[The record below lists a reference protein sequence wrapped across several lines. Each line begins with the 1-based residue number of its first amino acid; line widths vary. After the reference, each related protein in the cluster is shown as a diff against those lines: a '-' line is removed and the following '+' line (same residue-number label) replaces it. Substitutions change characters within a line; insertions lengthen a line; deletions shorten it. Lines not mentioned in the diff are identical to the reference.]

1 MSSPA
6 TTETWAP
13 TGRTVATIC
22 AVGILVVGQLYVVLP
37 ILGDLAAVWGT
48 SRAAATWTTTA
59 FGLAYGAGFL
69 VTGPLSDRWG
79 RRPVIVAGLA
89 ATSVSTLVVI
99 AAPNL
104 GAGLAARI
112 LQGLTASFFAPAA
125 FAYLAERIAPA
136 RRVFALTCLTS
147 SFLGAGVIAQV
158 LAQVVDDAFGWRTV
172 FVAGAVGFALS
183 AVVLHVVLEPGR
195 DRGTA
200 PASGSASSSE
210 STSASESRRGSV
222 LSASASKVVAGFA
235 TLLRTPRLA
244 LLYLSCLAVLGS
256 FVGIYTG
263 VQLTPPDGIGTSST
277 ALLAL
282 RASAIPAMIA
292 IPLLATRLAV
302 INPELRL
309 VTALSAA
316 GAAAAITAV
325 PLGGIW
331 VAVWLFVFVAAVAI
345 AAPAAVQAIAA
356 QAGEA
361 RGAATALYTFALFL
375 GASAGPQLAN
385 LVAGNG
391 FTAVA
396 LVIAALGFGG
406 AALAFASTRVQRSP
420 GQVSATIDPGNTG

>member
-22 AVGILVVGQLYVVLP
+22 AVGILVVGQLYMVLP
-37 ILGDLAAVWGT
+37 VLGDLAAVWGT

-158 LAQVVDDAFGWRTV
+158 LAQVVDDVFGWRTV
-172 FVAGAVGFALS
+172 FVSGAVGFALS
-183 AVVLHVVLEPGR
+183 AVALQVVLEPGR
-195 DRGTA
+195 DAGTA
-200 PASGSASSSE
+200 PASAS
-210 STSASESRRGSV
+210 TV
-222 LSASASKVVAGFA
+222 FAGFA

-396 LVIAALGFGG
+396 PAIAALGFGG
-406 AALAFASTRVQRSP
+406 AALAFASTRVWRP
-420 GQVSATIDPGNTG
+420 

>member
-1 MSSPA
+1 MSSPP
-6 TTETWAP
+6 TTETAVRGWAP

-37 ILGDLAAVWGT
+37 VLGDLAQAWGT

-79 RRPVIVAGLA
+79 RRPVIVGGLA
-89 ATSVSTLVVI
+89 ATALSTLVVI
-99 AAPNL
+99 AAPSL
-104 GAGLAARI
+104 GTGLAARVV
-112 LQGLTASFFAPAA
+112 QGLTASFFAPAA
-125 FAYLAERIAPA
+125 FAYLAERIAPP

-147 SFLGAGVIAQV
+147 SFLAAGVIAQV
-158 LAQVVDDAFGWRTV
+158 LAQLVDDVFGWRAV
-172 FVAGAVGFALS
+172 FVAGAVGFAIS
-183 AVVLHVVLEPGR
+183 AVLSRGVLEPGH
-195 DRGTA
+195 RGDSA
-200 PASGSASSSE
+200 ASV
-210 STSASESRRGSV
+210 GSV
-222 LSASASKVVAGFA
+222 FTAFA
-235 TLLRTPRLA
+235 ALLRAPRLA

-263 VQLTPPDGIGTSST
+263 VQLAPPEGVGTGST

-292 IPLLATRLAV
+292 VPLLATRLAA

-309 VTALSAA
+309 ITALAAA

-331 VAVWLFVFVAAVAI
+331 VATWLFVFVAAVAV

-385 LVAGNG
+385 LVSAHG

-396 LVIAALGFGG
+396 LAISVLGF
-406 AALAFASTRVQRSP
+406 AAATLAFASTKVRS
-420 GQVSATIDPGNTG
+420 T

>member
-37 ILGDLAAVWGT
+37 VLGDLAAVWGT

-59 FGLAYGAGFL
+59 FGLAYGTGFL

-99 AAPNL
+99 AAPTL

-136 RRVFALTCLTS
+136 RRVLALTCLTS

-195 DRGTA
+195 DAGTA
-200 PASGSASSSE
+200 SASG
-210 STSASESRRGSV
+210 
-222 LSASASKVVAGFA
+222 ASASKVFAGFA

-292 IPLLATRLAV
+292 IPLLANRLAV

-356 QAGEA
+356 QAGAARGAA

-385 LVAGNG
+385 LAAGNG

-396 LVIAALGFGG
+396 LAIAALGFAG
-406 AALAFASTRVQRSP
+406 AALAFASTRVPRS
-420 GQVSATIDPGNTG
+420 

>member
-1 MSSPA
+1 MSSPPA
-6 TTETWAP
+6 TETTVRGWAP

-37 ILGDLAAVWGT
+37 VLGDLAQVWGT

-69 VTGPLSDRWG
+69 VTGPLSDQWG
-79 RRPVIVAGLA
+79 RRPVIVGGLA
-89 ATSVSTLVVI
+89 ATALSTLVVI
-99 AAPNL
+99 AAPSL
-104 GAGLAARI
+104 GTGLAARVA
-112 LQGLTASFFAPAA
+112 QGLTASFFAPAA
-125 FAYLAERIAPA
+125 FAYLAERVAPH

-147 SFLGAGVIAQV
+147 SFLAAGVIAQV
-158 LAQVVDDAFGWRTV
+158 LAQLVDDTFGWRAV
-172 FVAGAVGFALS
+172 FVASAVGFAIS
-183 AVVLHVVLEPGR
+183 ALLLRGVLEPGR
-195 DRGTA
+195 RGDSA
-200 PASGSASSSE
+200 ASV
-210 STSASESRRGSV
+210 GSV
-222 LSASASKVVAGFA
+222 FTAFAG
-235 TLLRTPRLA
+235 LLRAPRLA

-263 VQLTPPDGIGTSST
+263 VQLAPPEGVGTSST
-277 ALLAL
+277 ALLVL

-292 IPLLATRLAV
+292 VPLLATELAA

-309 VTALSAA
+309 ITALSAA
-316 GAAAAITAV
+316 GVAAAITAV

-331 VAVWLFVFVAAVAI
+331 VATWLFVFVAAVAV

-391 FTAVA
+391 FPAVA
-396 LVIAALGFGG
+396 LAISALGFAG
-406 AALAFASTRVQRSP
+406 ATLAFASTKAQP
-420 GQVSATIDPGNTG
+420 A

>member
-37 ILGDLAAVWGT
+37 VLGDLAAAWGT

-79 RRPVIVAGLA
+79 RRPVIVTGLA
-89 ATSVSTLVVI
+89 ATAVSTLVVI
-99 AAPNL
+99 TAPNL

-158 LAQVVDDAFGWRTV
+158 LAQVIDDVFGWRAV
-172 FVAGAVGFALS
+172 FVTGALSFTVS
-183 AVVLHVVLEPGR
+183 AVVLHAVLEPGK
-195 DRGTA
+195 
-200 PASGSASSSE
+200 
-210 STSASESRRGSV
+210 RRAA
-222 LSASASKVVAGFA
+222 ASAGTVFTAFA
-235 TLLRTPRLA
+235 TLLRTPRLT

-263 VQLTPPDGIGTSST
+263 VQLAPPAGAGAGGA

-292 IPLLATRLAV
+292 IPLLATRLAA

-309 VTALSAA
+309 ISALAAA
-316 GAAAAITAV
+316 GAAAGITAV
-325 PLGGIW
+325 PLGGLW
-331 VAVWLFVFVAAVAI
+331 VAAWLFVFVASVAI

-356 QAGEA
+356 RAGEA

-375 GASAGPQLAN
+375 GAATGPQLTN

-396 LVIAALGFGG
+396 LVIAALGFTGST
-406 AALAFASTRVQRSP
+406 LAFASTKLRTR
-420 GQVSATIDPGNTG
+420 

>member
-37 ILGDLAAVWGT
+37 VLGELAAGWGT
-48 SRAAATWTTTA
+48 SRTAATWTTTA

-69 VTGPLSDRWG
+69 ITGPLSDRWG
-79 RRPVIVAGLA
+79 RRPVIVGGLA
-89 ATSVSTLVVI
+89 ATTVSTLVVI
-99 AAPNL
+99 AAPTL
-104 GAGLAARI
+104 GAGLAARVA
-112 LQGLTASFFAPAA
+112 QGLTASFFAPAA

-147 SFLGAGVIAQV
+147 SFLAAGVVAQV
-158 LAQVVDDAFGWRTV
+158 LAQLVDGAFGWRAV
-172 FVAGAVGFALS
+172 FALGAAGFAVS
-183 AVVLHVVLEPGR
+183 AVVLLFVLEPGR
-195 DRGTA
+195 
-200 PASGSASSSE
+200 PAAAASA
-210 STSASESRRGSV
+210 GSV
-222 LSASASKVVAGFA
+222 FTAFA
-235 TLLRTPRLA
+235 ALLRTPRLA

-263 VQLTPPDGIGTSST
+263 VQLTPPDGIGTGST
-277 ALLAL
+277 ALLVL

-292 IPLLATRLAV
+292 VPVLANRLAV
-302 INPELRL
+302 LAPEARL
-309 VTALSAA
+309 ISALSVA
-316 GAAAAITAV
+316 GGSVALTAV
-325 PLGGIW
+325 PLGGLW
-331 VAVWLFVFVAAVAI
+331 VGTWLFVFVAAVAV

-356 QAGEA
+356 QAGAA

-385 LVAGNG
+385 LVAGRG

-396 LVIAALGFGG
+396 LAIAALGVAG
-406 AALAFASTRVQRSP
+406 ATLAFASTRVDGPR
-420 GQVSATIDPGNTG
+420 

>member
-37 ILGDLAAVWGT
+37 ILGDLAAAWGT
-48 SRAAATWTTTA
+48 SRAAATWTSTA

-79 RRPVIVAGLA
+79 RRPVIVTGLA
-89 ATSVSTLVVI
+89 ATAVSTLVVI

-158 LAQVVDDAFGWRTV
+158 LAQVIDDVFGWRVV
-172 FVAGAVGFALS
+172 FVTGALSFAVS
-183 AVVLHVVLEPGR
+183 AVVLHAVLEPGKR
-195 DRGTA
+195 
-200 PASGSASSSE
+200 PAA
-210 STSASESRRGSV
+210 
-222 LSASASKVVAGFA
+222 ASAGTVFTAFA
-235 TLLRTPRLA
+235 TLLRTPRLT

-263 VQLTPPDGIGTSST
+263 VQLAPPAGVGGA

-292 IPLLATRLAV
+292 IPLLATRLAA

-309 VTALSAA
+309 ISALAAA
-316 GAAAAITAV
+316 GAAAGITAV
-325 PLGGIW
+325 PLGGLW
-331 VAVWLFVFVAAVAI
+331 VAAWLFVFVASVAI

-356 QAGEA
+356 RAGEA

-375 GASAGPQLAN
+375 GAATGPQLTN

-396 LVIAALGFGG
+396 LVIAALGFTGST
-406 AALAFASTRVQRSP
+406 LAFASTKLRTR
-420 GQVSATIDPGNTG
+420 